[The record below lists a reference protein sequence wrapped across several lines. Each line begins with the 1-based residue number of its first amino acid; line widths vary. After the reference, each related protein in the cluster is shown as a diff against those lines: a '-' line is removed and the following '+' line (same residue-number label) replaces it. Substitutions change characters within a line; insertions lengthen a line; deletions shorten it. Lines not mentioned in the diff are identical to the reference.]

1 MITLDDLSTCDFLT
15 SDQCFI
21 FSDELIIFDK
31 KIMTCLLAV
40 VDQRVYIMYKDTY
53 VNVYT
58 PFDLEE
64 LAAVVMSPSNP
75 MSAAFRMKQQDKLN
89 RSHIIFQNQN
99 MGLFVRFIQELEAHW
114 LAVEFSDTI
123 AMVVDKKPISFN
135 FKELTLE
142 K

>member
-21 FSDELIIFDK
+21 FSDELIIFDQ

-40 VDQRVYIMYKDTY
+40 VDQRVYIMYKDSF

-75 MSAAFRMKQQDKLN
+75 MSAAFKLK
-89 RSHIIFQNQN
+89 
-99 MGLFVRFIQELEAHW
+99 
-114 LAVEFSDTI
+114 D
-123 AMVVDKKPISFN
+123 
-135 FKELTLE
+135 
-142 K
+142 